1 MVWARMLA
9 YITATVDQE
18 LLLRNEYLA
27 AENHILKAQIRG
39 RLLLSDEERATLA
52 EIAYRLGRKALEEVA
67 LVAKPETILGWYR
80 KFVAKKLDGSKSRL
94 HPGRPRVEREI
105 ESLIARMAKENPGW
119 GYDRIVGAL
128 ENLGYRLSRPD
139 GGQHSASP
147 WRSSSTPPQTHG
159 QLERLHSNPPGGSG
173 GNRLLHSGSA
183 HVEGPDHILR
193 AVLHSPGEP
202 AGMFI
207 RNHAASGSGVDGTA
221 GTDRDIG
228 GVGLSAQAQISI
240 A

>member
-9 YITATVDQE
+9 YITGTVDQE

-27 AENHILKAQIRG
+27 AENHILKAQIKG
-39 RLLLSDEERATLA
+39 RLLLSDGERASLA

-80 KFVAKKLDGSKSRL
+80 KFVAKKFDGSKSRL

-105 ESLIARMAKENPGW
+105 ESLIARMAKESGS
-119 GYDRIVGAL
+119 VGESGLPAV
-128 ENLGYRLSRPD
+128 RPD

-173 GNRLLHSGSA
+173 GNRLLHSGSP

-221 GTDRDIG
+221 GPDRDIG